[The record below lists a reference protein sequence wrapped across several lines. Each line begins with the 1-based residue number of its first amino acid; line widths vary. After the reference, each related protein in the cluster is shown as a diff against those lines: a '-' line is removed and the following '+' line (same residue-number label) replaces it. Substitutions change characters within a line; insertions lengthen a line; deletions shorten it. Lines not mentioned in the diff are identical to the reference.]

1 MPAAKRTRSI
11 NGQKQSHTTH
21 IGIKPAA
28 QMAKTKARYTAPM
41 AVNGD
46 FAPDTPVIRDL
57 KRHIADHRGPED
69 LSATARINWDRK
81 GLLVEF
87 TVTDDVHV
95 QPHPAPGEVWRG
107 DCIQMVV
114 GIFYPEQGRHVFRNI
129 FLTQVHDEPHPFIL
143 EDPDHSDL
151 VRLTVRREGTRTVY
165 RALLDRTLFPDELKS
180 GARIPFGFTV
190 NETDDKSGF
199 RGWLEWTPGICG
211 SRNYDALGEITL
223 K

>member
-1 MPAAKRTRSI
+1 
-11 NGQKQSHTTH
+11 
-21 IGIKPAA
+21 
-28 QMAKTKARYTAPM
+28 M

-46 FAPDTPVIRDL
+46 FAPGTPVIRDL
-57 KRHIADHRGPED
+57 KCHIADHRGPED
-69 LSATARINWDRK
+69 LSGTARINWSRE

-87 TVTDDVHV
+87 TVTDDIHV
-95 QPHPAPGEVWRG
+95 QPHPEPTTLWQG

-114 GIFYPEQGRHVFRNI
+114 GIFYPEQGRHVYRNI
-129 FLTQVHDEPHPFIL
+129 FLSQVHDAPHPLIL
-143 EDPDHSDL
+143 EDPEHSDL

-165 RALLDRTLFPDELKS
+165 RALLDRALFPDELKP
-180 GARIPFGFTV
+180 GARIPFGFTI

-211 SRNYDALGEITL
+211 SRNYDALGKITL